1 MSLGLLGRWVDASL
15 LEVRL
20 RHVELGMDG
29 LGSAVQSG
37 ARQLYLTVVGG
48 HAAQACF
55 GRYAGRFAKRKRSER
70 KG

>member
-29 LGSAVQSG
+29 LGSAAQSG
-37 ARQLYLTVVGG
+37 ARQLYLTAVSDS
-48 HAAQACF
+48 CI
-55 GRYAGRFAKRKRSER
+55 
-70 KG
+70 